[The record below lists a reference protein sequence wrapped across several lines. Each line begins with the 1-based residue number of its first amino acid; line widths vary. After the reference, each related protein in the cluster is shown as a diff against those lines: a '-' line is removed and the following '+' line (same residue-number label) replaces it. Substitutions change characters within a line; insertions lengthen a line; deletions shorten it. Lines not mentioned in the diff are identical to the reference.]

1 MMLVIYTQ
9 YKENYG
15 DSENPYWK
23 FKGGCEYKIVD
34 FMGNQEQARDMVEY
48 IRGRI
53 EYAHDMAMEYIID
66 WAIKPDNYLTEF
78 ERDQLEFEGKITYPA
93 EILETN

>member
-1 MMLVIYTQ
+1 MMLIITTQ

-15 DSENPYWK
+15 DAENPYWK

-34 FMGNQEQARDMVEY
+34 FMGNEQQARDMVEY
-48 IRGRI
+48 IRNRI

-66 WAIKPDNYLTEF
+66 WAIKPDDYLTQF

-93 EILETN
+93 EVIETN